1 MRWSKILTLV
11 IIVLVVI
18 SVGLTAAAPL
28 PIFKNISWLPW
39 GKEIILGLDLR
50 GGVHVV
56 LEAKD
61 TPTSKVTEDSMKKA
75 VAVLENRINQT
86 GVTEPVIQRQGERR
100 IIVEL
105 AGIKDPEKAVRE
117 MIKPAYLEFKTED
130 GKTIVTGADLK
141 DALEGRDPNSGQ
153 VEVDLTF
160 TAAGT
165 RKFAQATAAN
175 VGKPIGIYLDGR
187 LLQNPVVQEP
197 ITNGKAR
204 ITGYESLEEAH
215 TIAILLRSG
224 ALPVQL
230 DVMEKRTVG
239 PQLGQDSLDRS
250 INAGIVGLIAI
261 LVFMIVY
268 YRVPGAIADLALI
281 IYALIVLGIFI
292 GIHATMTLP
301 GIAGFLLSLGIA
313 VDANVII
320 FERIKEELRSGKS
333 IRSAIDAGFKRGFVA
348 VFDANVTTLIAAVVL
363 YYFGTSMIRGF
374 AVTLSIGIMA
384 SMFTAITMTRWMLHL
399 AAGTNLV
406 KNVKYYGA

>member
-1 MRWSKILTLV
+1 MRWSKILTLAAIALV
-11 IIVLVVI
+11 IVA
-18 SVGLTAAAPL
+18 VGITAALPL
-28 PIFKNISWLPW
+28 PIFKDIKWLPW
-39 GKEIILGLDLR
+39 GKEIILGLDLQ

-56 LEAKD
+56 LEAQD
-61 TPTSKVTEDSMKKA
+61 TPTSKVDEDSMKRAK
-75 VAVLENRINQT
+75 AVLERRINEI
-86 GVTEPVIQRQGERR
+86 GVAEPIIQRQGDRR
-100 IIVEL
+100 IIIEL
-105 AGIKDPEKAVRE
+105 AGIDDPEEAVRN
-117 MIKPAYLEFKTED
+117 IIQPAYLEFKTAD
-130 GKTIVTGADLK
+130 GQTIITGADLK
-141 DALEGRDPNSGQ
+141 DAIETRDPTSGL

-160 TAAGT
+160 TKEGT
-165 RKFAQATAAN
+165 SKFAQATTAN
-175 VGKPIGIYLDGR
+175 VGETIGIYLDDQ

-197 ITNGKAR
+197 ITNGQAR
-204 ITGYESLEEAH
+204 ITGYENLEAAH
-215 TIAILLRSG
+215 NVAILLRSG

-250 INAGIVGLIAI
+250 INAGIVGIIAI

-268 YRVPGAIADLALI
+268 YRVPGFIAAMALL
-281 IYALIVLGIFI
+281 IYALIVFGIFI

-348 VFDANVTTLIAAVVL
+348 VFDANVTTLIGAIVL
-363 YYFGTSMIRGF
+363 YYFGTSLIRGF
-374 AVTLSIGIMA
+374 AVTLSIGILA

-399 AAGTNLV
+399 AAATNLF
-406 KNVKYYGA
+406 KNPRYFGA